1 VILPGASLG
10 VLGGG
15 QLGRMFV
22 LRARVMGYRVVVLE
36 ADPRSPA
43 GQVADEQIEAA
54 YDDASALDLLAERCA
69 AVTTEFEN
77 VPAGSLERLARRLPV
92 HPSAAAVSV
101 TQERIAEKSFLR
113 EQGFSTAEFAPVRQ
127 ADDVERAIAATGLP
141 AILKT
146 ARLGYDGKGQAVVAS
161 PEEARAAF
169 TRFGGVPCIL
179 ERRLALETEIS
190 VVLARGA
197 DGRVVSFPA
206 GENEHRN
213 GILHTTTVPARIP
226 AELEAAAERL
236 ACAVAERLGYV
247 GVLGVEMFV
256 AEGGQLFVNEL
267 APRPHNSGHFTL
279 DACSVDQFELQV
291 RALAGLPLVRPR
303 LLTPVCMVNI
313 LGDSWAGGTPRWERA
328 LAMPGVRLH
337 LYGKAEPRPGR
348 KMGHLTCLADTADEA
363 LALAAAAHAALL
375 RS

>member
-1 VILPGASLG
+1 
-10 VLGGG
+10 
-15 QLGRMFV
+15 
-22 LRARVMGYRVVVLE
+22 
-36 ADPRSPA
+36 
-43 GQVADEQIEAA
+43 
-54 YDDASALDLLAERCA
+54 
-69 AVTTEFEN
+69 
-77 VPAGSLERLARRLPV
+77 
-92 HPSAAAVSV
+92 
-101 TQERIAEKSFLR
+101 
-113 EQGFSTAEFAPVRQ
+113 
-127 ADDVERAIAATGLP
+127 
-141 AILKT
+141 
-146 ARLGYDGKGQAVVAS
+146 
-161 PEEARAAF
+161 
-169 TRFGGVPCIL
+169 
-179 ERRLALETEIS
+179 
-190 VVLARGA
+190 VLARGA